1 MIVLNNKVDEIISCQ
16 QANDSLSEED
26 TNVVNVL
33 EQLLEYYENVSAKVY
48 EFSERY
54 EGLKRQQLEQYR
66 KGLPLEEILSRISDK
81 VKDKM
86 AKDFRGYDLIQEV
99 ESILAEREKREK
111 AEEDKFRNDRG
122 LYSRSQDR
130 FVGLSRGY

>member
-1 MIVLNNKVDEIISCQ
+1 MRMS
-16 QANDSLSEED
+16 
-26 TNVVNVL
+26 
-33 EQLLEYYENVSAKVY
+33 SAKVY

-86 AKDFRGYDLIQEV
+86 AKEFRGYDLIQEV
-99 ESILAEREKREK
+99 ESILAEREKREN
-111 AEEDKFRNDRG
+111 AERG
-122 LYSRSQDR
+122 
-130 FVGLSRGY
+130 